1 MNSVCTFVANAILIL
16 QSMMLRFLLISLT
29 AFGLYACNGN
39 QRKLNL
45 LEGEW
50 QGTLLLEEGDSVAI
64 DPAELGFSFQQD
76 EKVYTYRSTLNYK
89 EAGSYYIQT
98 RYLFTKD
105 TLRSVSKEKGVEI
118 LKLSR
123 DSLHLK
129 MMEQGQERIMKL
141 VKKQG

>member
-1 MNSVCTFVANAILIL
+1 MILRL
-16 QSMMLRFLLISLT
+16 LLISLISL
-29 AFGLYACNGN
+29 GLYACNGN

-76 EKVYTYRSTLNYK
+76 EKTYTYRSTLNYK

-98 RYLFTKD
+98 KYLFTKD
-105 TLRSVSKEKGVEI
+105 TLEAASKEKGVEI
-118 LKLSR
+118 LELSA

-129 MMEQGQERIMKL
+129 MIEEGKERIMKL

>member
-1 MNSVCTFVANAILIL
+1 MILRL
-16 QSMMLRFLLISLT
+16 LLISLI
-29 AFGLYACNGN
+29 ALVLSACNGN

-76 EKVYTYRSTLNYK
+76 EKIYNYRSTLNYQ

-98 RYLFTKD
+98 KYLFTRD
-105 TLRSVSKEKGVEI
+105 TLQPTSREKGVEI
-118 LKLSR
+118 LKLSG

-129 MMEQGQERIMKL
+129 MMEQGKERIMKL

>member
-1 MNSVCTFVANAILIL
+1 
-16 QSMMLRFLLISLT
+16 MMLRLLLFSLI
-29 AFGLYACNGN
+29 AFGLHACSGN

-76 EKVYTYRSTLNYK
+76 GKVYTYRSTLNYK

-98 RYLFTKD
+98 RYLFTRD
-105 TLRSVSKEKGVEI
+105 TLPSVSKEKGVEI
-118 LKLSR
+118 LKLSA

-129 MMEQGQERIMKL
+129 MMEQGKERIMKL